1 MSIKVLLV
9 DDEKLERVLIRNG
22 FDWENNGFEIIGE
35 AGSGE
40 EAMEYMIHK
49 KPQLVLTD
57 ISMPHM
63 DGLELA
69 EKILNMSPNCHIIII
84 TGYREFD
91 YARRA
96 VKIGVEDFLLKPVN
110 INEIAELADKVKE
123 KIRQEEKQEKAVE
136 ELKASVLADQ
146 DIVMESFFQ
155 RLVECRIQE
164 EEAKRKLMLYNCENL
179 IMNCICLNIKLKED
193 AIEQKIAKDHKNII
207 DFIKNQTLFNSVCF
221 THYMQNILIYFMN
234 TDYEKIMVI
243 ARKLHVKLNQE
254 LGISTTI
261 GISEC
266 NEGYLGIS
274 DAFEQSK
281 KALSV
286 SVFLGRNRCVSYKEY
301 KEVMNQNKNREEID
315 WENFLFA
322 IHNCLYEKVDEYI
335 REYVDFIRSSK
346 VADMEY
352 LRLMTMNILTRAS
365 TTLNKYGISLSG
377 LIGEEKL
384 YQGVRHIHT
393 VEEIGSYLEQSMR
406 TIMDYHESKKMR
418 QGNKVVEEALVYIN
432 ENLCEPELSLRL
444 IASKIYSNESY
455 LSRVF
460 KKEKGISLIEYI
472 LKKRIEESVRLLNTT
487 DLKVYEI
494 ADKIGFR
501 DSHYF
506 SICFKKL
513 TGVTIKEFKR
523 GGSIERIG

>member
-1 MSIKVLLV
+1 MLLV

-22 FDWENNGFEIIGE
+22 LDWEDYGFEIIGE

-40 EAMEYMIHK
+40 EALEYMVHH

-57 ISMPHM
+57 INMPHM

-69 EKILNMSPNCHIIII
+69 QKILKMSPNCHIIIV

-110 INEIAELADKVKE
+110 INEIADLAEKIKE
-123 KIRQEEKQEKAVE
+123 KIRLEEKQERAVE
-136 ELKASVLADQ
+136 DLKASILADQ

-155 RLVECRIQE
+155 RLVEERISE
-164 EEAKRKLMLYNCENL
+164 EEAKRKLMLYKCESL
-179 IMNCICLNIKLKED
+179 MKGCICFNIKRKED
-193 AIEQKIAKDHKNII
+193 NINQDFTKAHKELME
-207 DFIKNQTLFNSVCF
+207 FLKKKELKNVLCF
-221 THYMQNILIYFMN
+221 THYMQSILLYFME
-234 TDYEKIMVI
+234 TDCESAK
-243 ARKLHVKLNQE
+243 KQVKLLHNQMNE
-254 LGISTTI
+254 TLGIATTI
-261 GISEC
+261 GMSEY
-266 NEGYLGIS
+266 NKGFKGIAH
-274 DAFEQSK
+274 AFEQSK

-286 SVFLGRNRCVSYKEY
+286 SVFLGRNRLVTFKEY
-301 KEVMNQNKNREEID
+301 EEVMNQSEITYEID
-315 WENFLFA
+315 WENFLFSVQNA
-322 IHNCLYEKVDEYI
+322 LVDKVKAY
-335 REYVDFIRSSK
+335 RNEYVDLIQSSK
-346 VADMEY
+346 VTDMEY
-352 LRLMTMNILTRAS
+352 LRLMTMDMITRAG
-365 TTLNKYGISLSG
+365 TTLHKYGINLTD

-384 YQGVRHIHT
+384 YQKVRHINT
-393 VEEIGSYLEQSMR
+393 VEEITIYLEKVLDI
-406 TIMDYHESKKMR
+406 IMNYHESKKLK
-418 QGNKVVEEALVYIN
+418 QGNKVVEEAVEFIDD
-432 ENLCEPELSLRL
+432 NLFDPELSLRL
-444 IASKIYSNESY
+444 VASKIYSNESY

-472 LKKRIEESVRLLNTT
+472 SKKRIEESVHLLNTT

-513 TGVTIKEFKR
+513 TGVTVKEFKR
-523 GGSIERIG
+523 R

>member
-22 FDWENNGFEIIGE
+22 FDWEGNGFEIIGE

-40 EAMEYMIHK
+40 EAMEYMVHR

-57 ISMPHM
+57 INMPHM
-63 DGLELA
+63 DGLELS
-69 EKILNMSPNCHIIII
+69 EQILKISPNCHIIIV

-110 INEIAELADKVKE
+110 INDIADLADKIKE
-123 KIRQEEKQEKAVE
+123 KIKQEEKQEKAVKD
-136 ELKASVLADQ
+136 LKASVLADQ

-155 RLVECRIQE
+155 RLVECRIPE

-179 IMNCICLNIKLKED
+179 IGECICLNIKMKED
-193 AIEQKIAKDHKNII
+193 AREQSSSKEHKDII
-207 DFIKNQTLFNSVCF
+207 DFIKNQAFYNFVCF
-221 THYMQNILIYFMN
+221 THYMQNILLYFMN
-234 TDYEKIMVI
+234 PDYEKITVI
-243 ARKLHVKLNQE
+243 AKELHAKLYNN

-266 NEGYLGIS
+266 NQGFAGVAN
-274 DAFEQSK
+274 AFEQSK

-286 SVFLGRNRCVSYKEY
+286 SVFLGRNRCVTYKEY
-301 KEVMNQNKNREEID
+301 EEVMNQNQNKNEID

-322 IHNCLYEKVDEYI
+322 IHNCLVDKVEEYI
-335 REYVDFIRSSK
+335 REYVDLIRSSK
-346 VADMEY
+346 VTDIEY
-352 LRLMTMNILTRAS
+352 LRLMTMNILTRAG
-365 TTLNKYGISLSG
+365 TTLNKYGISLSQ
-377 LIGEEKL
+377 LIGEERL
-384 YQGVRHIHT
+384 YQEVRHINT
-393 VEEIGSYLEQSMR
+393 VDEINSYLEQ
-406 TIMDYHESKKMR
+406 TIHTVMDYHESKKFR
-418 QGNKVVEEALVYIN
+418 QGNKVVEEAVTYIN
-432 ENLCEPELSLRL
+432 ENLFEPDLSLRL

-472 LKKRIEESVRLLNTT
+472 LKKRIEESVQLLNTT

-523 GGSIERIG
+523 GGSIERID